1 MNTDPAKLLPSE
13 QATKMT
19 PTSNLLVN
27 EKEIR
32 TLERKWAAKRKELG
46 RNGPESDKAARS
58 WTPPP
63 VPKVAA
69 SLASAALGPFVQL
82 FYEKSEGTLEREWL
96 AKTKEL
102 GISSAAE
109 NTAEKKD
116 TAEPDAPSKE
126 DKQQLHQVVNAKK
139 LTVEQEIM
147 AVKQRAERLEG
158 LSPASST
165 VPKSAASPVTD
176 VKKEGSTRE
185 DGFREIENARKAKEI
200 ENARKKASKQLMD
213 QDGKTPES
221 YAATLVMNQV

>member
-1 MNTDPAKLLPSE
+1 LNTDPAKLPPSE

-32 TLERKWAAKRKELG
+32 TLERKWAEKRKELG
-46 RNGPESDKAARS
+46 RNGPESDKDARS

-69 SLASAALGPFVQL
+69 SLASAAFGPFVQL
-82 FYEKSEGTLEREWL
+82 LYEKSEGTLEREWT
-96 AKTKEL
+96 AKRKEL
-102 GISSAAE
+102 GISSAAK
-109 NTAEKKD
+109 NTAENKN

-126 DKQQLHQVVNAKK
+126 DKQQLNQVVTAKK
-139 LTVEQEIM
+139 FTVEQEIM
-147 AVKQRAERLEG
+147 AIKKRAEKLER

-165 VPKSAASPVTD
+165 VQKSSASQVTE

-185 DGFREIENARKAKEI
+185 DGFREIENARQTKEI
-200 ENARKKASKQLMD
+200 ENARIKASKHLMD
-213 QDGKTPES
+213 QDGKTAES
-221 YAATLVMNQV
+221 YEATLVIKQD